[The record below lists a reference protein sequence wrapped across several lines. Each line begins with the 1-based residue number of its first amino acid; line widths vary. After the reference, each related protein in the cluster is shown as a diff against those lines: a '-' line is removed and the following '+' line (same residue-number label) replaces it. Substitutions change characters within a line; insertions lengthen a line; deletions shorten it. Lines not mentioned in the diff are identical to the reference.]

1 MNDCTTIH
9 AAGALVSLPGAYTVL
24 LSTGAAR
31 APEIA
36 VPLTLTGA
44 RRVLETVPDGIRLD
58 WQRFGACLN
67 SSAYCPDLA
76 P

>member
-1 MNDCTTIH
+1 VNDCTTIH

-44 RRVLETVPDGIRLD
+44 RRVLETVPDGI
-58 WQRFGACLN
+58 
-67 SSAYCPDLA
+67 
-76 P
+76 